1 MNPIPGTARW
11 AGSRLRQRGGP
22 GGAQSYGWEPTEQ
35 SSRPARRAGK
45 ASGTRAGRRRAAPG
59 QSPQGAE
66 RAHRDWWQDG
76 PARGVRG
83 ARTGPAWAG
92 SAVGGQT
99 PSFLCALGVSAA
111 VEGAGGGLCK
121 GKSQPASLRED

>member
-1 MNPIPGTARW
+1 M
-11 AGSRLRQRGGP
+11 
-22 GGAQSYGWEPTEQ
+22 
-35 SSRPARRAGK
+35 
-45 ASGTRAGRRRAAPG
+45 
-59 QSPQGAE
+59 GAE

-83 ARTGPAWAG
+83 ARTGPAWPG
-92 SAVGGQT
+92 IAVGGQT

-121 GKSQPASLRED
+121 GKISARLPTRGLSNLGLLIRVRMGSP